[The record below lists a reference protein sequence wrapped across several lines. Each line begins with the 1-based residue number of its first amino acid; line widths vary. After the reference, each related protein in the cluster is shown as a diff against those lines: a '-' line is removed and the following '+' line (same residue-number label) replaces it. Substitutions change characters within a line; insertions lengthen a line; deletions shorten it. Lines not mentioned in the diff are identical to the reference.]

1 MKHLWRLLKVKWK
14 KRKNT
19 TISEAIRGLSYP
31 LRGEV
36 KTYYSVQNYFL
47 NERGWENI
55 FSQ

>member
-19 TISEAIRGLSYP
+19 TIWEAIRVLSYP